1 MNAGMRRSFIPGV
14 IIGLLIINNYCAAQN
29 ILNKNLSID
38 VNRQRLDN
46 VLEIL
51 SNKGNFY
58 FSYNSSVIKKDS
70 LVSVTMTNKTVREI
84 LNSVLPGGYEYR
96 ESGNYLIIRRAPI
109 KLTLVT
115 NKAITEDKMYVVTGY
130 VLDDETGHMIPN
142 ASIYEKTLLASALT
156 NSNGYFKIRLKS
168 KTRTAALTVSKE
180 FYEDTTVLIEPKYN
194 QEISITIVPVSEYD
208 RITIIRPEDYFVPDS
223 LRVTVR
229 SSDSTAR
236 TYTYVKV
243 DSTKVETTGLGR
255 FLISTKQRL
264 QSVNLNKFF
273 TERPFQISLVPGV
286 STHGKMSGQVINN
299 FSVNIFGGYSGGVKG
314 LEMGGLFNID
324 KKDVQLLQAAGLF
337 NIVGGNVGGLQMAG
351 INNTVLKSVKGLQAA
366 GVNNYAKGSFAGL
379 QVAGVY
385 NHTSDSVKGF
395 QVAGVGNYA
404 RKKVGGV
411 QIAGVANF
419 SNREMRGLQVAGVI
433 NYAKKIKGVQIG
445 LINIA
450 DSSDGYSIGLINI
463 VLHGYHKLSFST
475 NELIN
480 TNAAFKTGN
489 RKFYSILQAGMNWGM
504 SDEKIYSFGYGLGSE
519 MRLGKTFSINPEVSA
534 NYLYLGSWDYLNL
547 LNKFNLNLNIRLG
560 KYVSIFGGP
569 SFNVYYSQQPV
580 SIVGYKPPMP
590 PSSGFKDFDFG
601 GRVNGWI
608 GWNAGINLF

>member
-1 MNAGMRRSFIPGV
+1 
-14 IIGLLIINNYCAAQN
+14 
-29 ILNKNLSID
+29 
-38 VNRQRLDN
+38 
-46 VLEIL
+46 
-51 SNKGNFY
+51 
-58 FSYNSSVIKKDS
+58 
-70 LVSVTMTNKTVREI
+70 
-84 LNSVLPGGYEYR
+84 
-96 ESGNYLIIRRAPI
+96 
-109 KLTLVT
+109 
-115 NKAITEDKMYVVTGY
+115 
-130 VLDDETGHMIPN
+130 
-142 ASIYEKTLLASALT
+142 
-156 NSNGYFKIRLKS
+156 
-168 KTRTAALTVSKE
+168 
-180 FYEDTTVLIEPKYN
+180 
-194 QEISITIVPVSEYD
+194 
-208 RITIIRPEDYFVPDS
+208 
-223 LRVTVR
+223 
-229 SSDSTAR
+229 
-236 TYTYVKV
+236 
-243 DSTKVETTGLGR
+243 
-255 FLISTKQRL
+255 
-264 QSVNLNKFF
+264 
-273 TERPFQISLVPGV
+273 
-286 STHGKMSGQVINN
+286 
-299 FSVNIFGGYSGGVKG
+299 
-314 LEMGGLFNID
+314 
-324 KKDVQLLQAAGLF
+324 
-337 NIVGGNVGGLQMAG
+337 
-351 INNTVLKSVKGLQAA
+351 
-366 GVNNYAKGSFAGL
+366 
-379 QVAGVY
+379 
-385 NHTSDSVKGF
+385 
-395 QVAGVGNYA
+395 
-404 RKKVGGV
+404 V